1 LAAKKKGKGVSRS
14 SKKSSRVV
22 SSSSAKCSKGGM
34 IAWGL
39 LILVLK
45 VIGIAFLVQGFILQL
60 ATGIL
65 YYGLLHYAI
74 GLILVMLAW
83 HTKAKCQ

>member
-1 LAAKKKGKGVSRS
+1 MILAAKKKKSSRS
-14 SKKSSRVV
+14 PKSSRVV
-22 SSSSAKCSKGGM
+22 STPSAKCSKGGM
-34 IAWGL
+34 LAWGL
-39 LILVLK
+39 LVVILK
-45 VIGIAFLVQGFILQL
+45 VVGIAFLVQGFILQL

-83 HTKAKCQ
+83 HTKASCRS